1 MQAGNDLPGVVR
13 SLVAPLGR
21 KKTIVLRD
29 KKRQLQ
35 PEFLNEQELFKAS
48 DLKSAVVFGIHFP
61 INSFL
66 VFSNLSIAIFSI
78 VIRVD
83 LIAPASH
90 ISLFLPNASSWKYW
104 YRWSSPL
111 Q

>member
-35 PEFLNEQELFKAS
+35 TEFLNEQELFKVS
-48 DLKSAVVFGIHFP
+48 DLKSAVVFWYSFP
-61 INSFL
+61 YQQLFSF
-66 VFSNLSIAIFSI
+66 F
-78 VIRVD
+78 
-83 LIAPASH
+83 
-90 ISLFLPNASSWKYW
+90 
-104 YRWSSPL
+104 
-111 Q
+111 